1 MAHALTHCPPA
12 PAARNAGL
20 LHRLR
25 LGLAA
30 LRQRRH
36 LASLDDA
43 RLNDIGLT
51 REDATRE
58 ATRPV
63 WDVPAH
69 WLER

>member
-12 PAARNAGL
+12 PAARKAGL
-20 LHRLR
+20 LRRLM

-36 LASLDDA
+36 LAILDDE